1 MAILITKLVCLH
13 SWWLA
18 VIWKKTTYDNSV
30 TYTWEHT
37 HTLLLLNHICS
48 EKEQTPYEPARTYEK
63 KTLYESFYRPGKQR
77 QPCTFEWCTWNNTHD
92 FAHVDK
98 ANAIDISWRLR
109 LRWIWL
115 DLQGDFESSCD
126 NLKDK
131 ATIWNPHLTLKPPHP
146 LALACIQFHPESIT
160 SDVLNHWN
168 EVTLWIV
175 IYQNKA
181 TWKIHPSLSPPT
193 AGVMDLRDSSSE
205 VFMIVHIR
213 LRLKTGWWFKPLWK
227 MIEFVSWD
235 DDIPN
240 TWKIKNVPNHQPEN
254 RVLKTPS
261 LHQHLRM
268 RISINWGERIPFSD
282 RPAQQGHFQIQ
293 SSELITR
300 SDSAFS
306 YCFTLH
312 LLTHIYT

>member
-18 VIWKKTTYDNSV
+18 VIWKKQHMTTVSHTREN
-30 TYTWEHT
+30 THT
-37 HTLLLLNHICS
+37 HTP
-48 EKEQTPYEPARTYEK
+48 TAEPHLFWKRTNPIWTSQNMKK

-160 SDVLNHWN
+160 KW
-168 EVTLWIV
+168 
-175 IYQNKA
+175 
-181 TWKIHPSLSPPT
+181 
-193 AGVMDLRDSSSE
+193 R
-205 VFMIVHIR
+205 
-213 LRLKTGWWFKPLWK
+213 FKPLEWSYPLNCHLPK
-227 MIEFVSWD
+227 QSHVKNPSISKP
-235 DDIPN
+235 PN
-240 TWKIKNVPNHQPEN
+240 CWSDGPE
-254 RVLKTPS
+254 RLVFRG
-261 LHQHLRM
+261 LH
-268 RISINWGERIPFSD
+268 D
-282 RPAQQGHFQIQ
+282 CA
-293 SSELITR
+293 
-300 SDSAFS
+300 
-306 YCFTLH
+306 Y
-312 LLTHIYT
+312 